1 MYTQEQQ
8 SFLEYVTQKVKD
20 LFEQF
25 PVPAH
30 SFDHAEVVAKYARQ
44 IAEAEGAK
52 NIWLSEV
59 SGILHDIGRVSE
71 VYTVGNTLGHQ
82 ELSYILLK
90 KWFGEDRAFDMLS
103 TEEKIELLYAVRY
116 HWNDA
121 ADDYDTAWIL
131 RDADK
136 IDLFG
141 LHGIERSRVWCEKID
156 SSLDDDC
163 RMKYYCWYWVHT
175 NTAKKMVQEKGLVEE
190 MDEYRR
196 RTLREKIEPIEL

>member
-1 MYTQEQQ
+1 MYTPEQQ
-8 SFLEYVTQKVKD
+8 EFLEYVTQKVKN
-20 LFEQF
+20 LFAEF
-25 PVPAH
+25 PVIAH
-30 SFDHAEVVAKYARQ
+30 SFDHAEVVSGYART
-44 IAEAEGAK
+44 IAEAEKA
-52 NIWLSEV
+52 NNTWLCEIA
-59 SGILHDIGRVSE
+59 GILHDIGRVTE
-71 VYTVGNTLGHQ
+71 VYTPGNTLRHH

-90 KWFGEDRAFDMLS
+90 KWFLEDHAFDILS
-103 TEEKIELLYAVRY
+103 HEEKIELLYAVRY

-175 NTAKKMVQEKGLVEE
+175 DTARKMVQEKGLVEE